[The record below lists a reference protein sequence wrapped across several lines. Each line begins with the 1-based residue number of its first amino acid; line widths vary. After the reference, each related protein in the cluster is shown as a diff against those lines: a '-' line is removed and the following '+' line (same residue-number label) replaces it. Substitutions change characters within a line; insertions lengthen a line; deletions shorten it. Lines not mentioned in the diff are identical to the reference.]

1 MRVFAWVCV
10 VAGVPLAVVA
20 FLITAH
26 TPSMSPW
33 PSLVLGLCL
42 TMLGVV
48 LRAVKR
54 NLTP

>member
-10 VAGVPLAVVA
+10 VAGILLAVAA
-20 FLITAH
+20 FLITAY

-48 LRAVKR
+48 LLAVKR
-54 NLTP
+54 DLTP